1 MIFKN
6 YHDKVRKIGEG
17 KINMK
22 KSALLIVFI
31 IQLLIITVLI
41 MDYNDLLPSYTQ
53 SNFDKNVIHT
63 KLGKNVKYDT
73 QRVVLDNISIT
84 LREYVYSKVT
94 KSGVC
99 MFAVKGLAAEEL
111 ESFRAQKNAVFGSG
125 LRLLYGDAGSGT
137 VEQEVVNNTLM
148 ICYRFVSTDD
158 GKTPYSDMILVQ
170 QDTKVLGQFYLDDC
184 DSNGHEIIEGL
195 KVSSSSAFLSK
206 KLQCHSLKLVFEEGE
221 KVIVANSESMTLG
234 NGESEESKRIWFD
247 EIYNNKKIK
256 AVVFNGKYF
265 EI

>member
-1 MIFKN
+1 
-6 YHDKVRKIGEG
+6 
-17 KINMK
+17 MK

-53 SNFDKNVIHT
+53 SI
-63 KLGKNVKYDT
+63 
-73 QRVVLDNISIT
+73 
-84 LREYVYSKVT
+84 
-94 KSGVC
+94 
-99 MFAVKGLAAEEL
+99 
-111 ESFRAQKNAVFGSG
+111 
-125 LRLLYGDAGSGT
+125 
-137 VEQEVVNNTLM
+137 
-148 ICYRFVSTDD
+148 
-158 GKTPYSDMILVQ
+158 
-170 QDTKVLGQFYLDDC
+170 C

-206 KLQCHSLKLVFEEGE
+206 KLQCHTLKLVFEEGE

-234 NGESEESKRIWFD
+234 NGESEESKCIWFD

-265 EI
+265 QI